1 MENLVDEKQFHGYDN
16 NSYAGVGD
24 QVAKV
29 VKNEDIL

>member
-24 QVAKV
+24 QVAHVENPCK
-29 VKNEDIL
+29 E